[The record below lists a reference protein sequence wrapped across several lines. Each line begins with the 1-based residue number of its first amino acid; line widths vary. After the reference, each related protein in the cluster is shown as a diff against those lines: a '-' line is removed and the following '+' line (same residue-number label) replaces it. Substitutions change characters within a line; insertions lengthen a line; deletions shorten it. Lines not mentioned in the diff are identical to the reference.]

1 MQTVDKR
8 LHALIDHIKDRPPS
22 DGPADRTPD
31 EQEEMFE
38 MFGANDSDDE
48 PGPEEDDDGGGS
60 EDATQDRMQS
70 TGPAG
75 KLLEAY
81 ERLSSSLLFTGES
94 ENFPESSEKMFR
106 RLAFALE
113 PARGVKKSLTHE
125 V

>member
-1 MQTVDKR
+1 MTFGC
-8 LHALIDHIKDRPPS
+8 S
-22 DGPADRTPD
+22 DDANGPADRTPD

-38 MFGANDSDDE
+38 MFGL
-48 PGPEEDDDGGGS
+48 EEDDDGGGHQGCDS
-60 EDATQDRMQS
+60 RLDQL
-70 TGPAG
+70 GN
-75 KLLEAY
+75 LLEAY